1 MISVRP
7 INHIIARSYF
17 THLTS
22 RLGLKCGSR
31 MVIGNLYNG
40 FLLRRVHDTVGAS
53 VLITIRYAILVTAQ
67 LTTVILLAPSIIH
80 HRYKRVVL
88 LAC

>member
-1 MISVRP
+1 
-7 INHIIARSYF
+7 
-17 THLTS
+17 
-22 RLGLKCGSR
+22 
-31 MVIGNLYNG
+31 MVIGNLYDG
-40 FLLRRVHDTVGAS
+40 FLLRRVLDTVEAS

-67 LTTVILLAPSIIH
+67 LTTVILLAPSTIH